1 MSSFIKRFRNA
12 TLVAFNRTVYFLQ
25 DDDSAW
31 SYEMDADKESV
42 PFEKGRPR
50 KYFDADSDSDEEQQ
64 NGDEPGTGKNNG
76 GGDTVKKD
84 QDDQTNA
91 IVALDVNEDRS
102 QVAVATG
109 DKSLYLFEVD
119 QDGRTLKVLSRR
131 LLSRASSC
139 VKFAAGGRF
148 AIVCDKGGDCY
159 RYDCEEYRKPGRWL
173 LGHMSQVLDV
183 LIDAEEKLIITSDR
197 DEKIR
202 VTCHPDC
209 HNIETFCLGHTEFVS
224 HLEFLGPESLLSLS
238 GDKTLRWWN
247 YKSGKELARQELELP
262 GNKLALQK
270 LAADG
275 TGLLAVLCYKP
286 TAVNVFKLS
295 GTTGCEFVQ
304 ALNLKSGQVFSTIAF
319 DESGNLLGL
328 VIEESTGAP
337 SLAKYEFDRENSK
350 LAKEAAIVKSFDDS
364 KLPYV
369 DSVSFLFK
377 KKFDNIKDYQERKRK
392 RIEENNKQLG

>member
-1 MSSFIKRFRNA
+1 M
-12 TLVAFNRTVYFLQ
+12 
-25 DDDSAW
+25 
-31 SYEMDADKESV
+31 
-42 PFEKGRPR
+42 
-50 KYFDADSDSDEEQQ
+50 
-64 NGDEPGTGKNNG
+64 
-76 GGDTVKKD
+76 
-84 QDDQTNA
+84 
-91 IVALDVNEDRS
+91 
-102 QVAVATG
+102 
-109 DKSLYLFEVD
+109 
-119 QDGRTLKVLSRR
+119 
-131 LLSRASSC
+131 
-139 VKFAAGGRF
+139 
-148 AIVCDKGGDCY
+148 
-159 RYDCEEYRKPGRWL
+159 
-173 LGHMSQVLDV
+173 
-183 LIDAEEKLIITSDR
+183 
-197 DEKIR
+197 
-202 VTCHPDC
+202 
-209 HNIETFCLGHTEFVS
+209 S